1 MEFLASFDRAI
12 YKFGWS
18 RYIYKTM
25 APKCFEGFARFIL
38 KFYAPLSVS
47 GRENLPDGPFILV
60 SNHHSHIDTTVLLVG
75 SGKAFSEFG
84 IMAAHDYFF
93 EKKNIARYVLN
104 LLPIERN
111 SKSKNDF
118 SKMIKFMH
126 VWEKFNS
133 NNNKS
138 IIMFPE
144 GTRTKS
150 GSIKPFKSG
159 VGELAYTFN
168 LPVVP
173 CYIHG
178 SEAVLKKGKSFLSPG
193 PISLTIGEPIKPC
206 QEAMRPG
213 SQESKDHYIALADK
227 LYNSVLELSV
237 G

>member
-1 MEFLASFDRAI
+1 M
-12 YKFGWS
+12 
-18 RYIYKTM
+18 
-25 APKCFEGFARFIL
+25 P
-38 KFYAPLSVS
+38 PLTVS
-47 GRENLPDGPFILV
+47 GRENLPEEPFILI

-75 SGKAFSEFG
+75 SGKSFSEFG

-93 EKKNIARYVLN
+93 EKKNIARHMLN

-133 NNNKS
+133 HNNKS

-159 VGELAYTFN
+159 VAELAYTLN

-178 SEAVLKKGKSFLSPG
+178 SEAVLKKGKSYLSPG
-193 PISLTIGEPIKPC
+193 RISLKIGKPIKPC
-206 QEAMRPG
+206 QDSLGPRSPA
-213 SQESKDHYIALADK
+213 SKDHHIALADK
-227 LYNSVLELSV
+227 LYHSVLELSV
-237 G
+237 R